1 MGLPIQKLF
10 TMSNIN
16 KVQELQFEL
25 MKLASF
31 NSYDGEE
38 VVADLIEHK
47 DLWHG
52 CVLDRDDLIK
62 LRDISD
68 DYWNVDTLYIL
79 TTGKNDEKL
88 QQLAEKWNADEVDYL
103 SDKEASSQLG
113 TSHPKGK
120 VLRVWW
126 D

>member
-1 MGLPIQKLF
+1 
-10 TMSNIN
+10 MSTLT

-31 NSYDGEE
+31 NSFDGEK
-38 VVADLIEHK
+38 VVADLIKHK
-47 DLWHG
+47 DLWQG
-52 CVLDRDDLIK
+52 CILDREDLMK

-68 DYWNVDTLYIL
+68 NCWTADTLYIL
-79 TTGKNDEKL
+79 TTGKNDKKL
-88 QQLAEKWNADEVDYL
+88 QKLAKKWKADAVDCL
-103 SDKEASSQLG
+103 SGEDASRKLG
-113 TSHPKGK
+113 TSDLQGQ